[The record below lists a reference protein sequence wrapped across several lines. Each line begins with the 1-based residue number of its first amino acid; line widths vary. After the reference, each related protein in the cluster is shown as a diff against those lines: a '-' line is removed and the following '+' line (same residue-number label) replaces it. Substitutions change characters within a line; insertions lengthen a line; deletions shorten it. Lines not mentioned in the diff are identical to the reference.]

1 MIPVN
6 LIRQYIFC
14 PRIVY
19 YNLLTNIKPIF
30 PRQVSLG
37 IEYHSLQEK
46 LSKNRKFKKL
56 DIEYNEALLDK
67 YIENETLNI
76 CGIVDLALLC
86 NDEVIPVEFKFIEA
100 KKKPSYS
107 HVLQLYG
114 YGLLLSKEYNKEFK
128 RAIIIYSNN
137 MKLFKIEITQ
147 KIKDDFLKTLKAIEK
162 VERNNI
168 LPNSSA
174 NELQCS
180 QCEYL
185 NYCDDRF

>member
-1 MIPVN
+1 MIPMN
-6 LIRQYIFC
+6 LIRQYTFC

-19 YNLLTNIKPIF
+19 YNLLTNLKPIF

-37 IEYHSLQEK
+37 VEYHTLQEK

-56 DIEYNEALLDK
+56 DIDYTEVILDK
-67 YIENETLNI
+67 YMEYEALNI
-76 CGIVDLALLC
+76 CGKVDLALISD
-86 NDEVIPVEFKFIEA
+86 DEVIPVEFKFIEA
-100 KKKPSYS
+100 KKPSYS
-107 HVLQLYG
+107 HKLQLYG
-114 YGLLLSKEYNKEFK
+114 YGRLLSHHYEKPFK

-137 MKLFKIEITQ
+137 MKLFKVEVTE
-147 KIKDDFLKTLKAIEK
+147 KLKDDFFKTLKAIEAI
-162 VERNNI
+162 ERKHI

>member
-1 MIPVN
+1 MIPIN
-6 LIRQYIFC
+6 LIRQYNFC

-37 IEYHSLQEK
+37 TEYHTLQEK

-56 DIEYNEALLDK
+56 GIEYNEIVLDK
-67 YIENETLNI
+67 YLELESINI
-76 CGIVDLALLC
+76 CGKVDLALITD
-86 NDEVIPVEFKFIEA
+86 DEIIPIEFKFIEA
-100 KKKPSYS
+100 KKPSYS

-114 YGLLLSKEYNKEFK
+114 YGRLLSHEYGKEFK

-137 MKLFKIEITQ
+137 MKLFKIEITE
-147 KIKDDFLKTLKAIEK
+147 KIKEDFFKTLKAIEEI
-162 VERNNI
+162 ERNNI

-174 NELQCS
+174 NELQCG

>member
-6 LIRQYIFC
+6 LIRQYSFC

-37 IEYHSLQEK
+37 TEYHTLQEK

-56 DIEYNEALLDK
+56 GIEYNEVVLDK
-67 YIENETLNI
+67 YLEFEAINI
-76 CGIVDLALLC
+76 CGKVDLALITD
-86 NDEVIPVEFKFIEA
+86 DEVIPVEFKFIEA
-100 KKKPSYS
+100 KKPSYS

-114 YGLLLSKEYNKEFK
+114 YGRLLSHEYEKEFR

-137 MKLFKIEITQ
+137 MKLFKIEITP
-147 KIKDDFLKTLKAIEK
+147 KIKEDFFKTLKAIEK
-162 VERNNI
+162 IERNNI

-174 NELQCS
+174 NELQCG